1 MSTNRQSFDHSPMPR
16 RHLGRPSSQAPS
28 SHQAQAL
35 NVSAIGL
42 GCMGMSEFYGAQ
54 TPEADALK
62 LMSRAYALGITL
74 FDTADCYGPHH
85 NEQLLGKWIAQQRP
99 TQLQIASKFGIV
111 REPGQYERTLDNRPA
126 YIKSAC
132 EASLQRLGVEHI
144 DLYYVH
150 RVNPEHPIEETMDT
164 LAGLVRE
171 GKIGH
176 IGLCEVNAETLRRA
190 HAVHPVTALQTEYSL
205 WTRDVED
212 EILPTC
218 RELGIGFVPYSP
230 LGRGFLAGRIQKRED
245 FEPGDFRAMLPRFSE
260 ANFNANQ
267 ALADYLAQFAAH
279 KQCSPAQLSLAWLL
293 AQGDDIVPIPG
304 TKHLH
309 YLEDNAGAPQ
319 VKLTAEDL
327 KTINEATQ
335 TFIIAGERYTEEGM
349 KGVNV

>member
-1 MSTNRQSFDHSPMPR
+1 
-16 RHLGRPSSQAPS
+16 
-28 SHQAQAL
+28 
-35 NVSAIGL
+35 
-42 GCMGMSEFYGAQ
+42 MGMSEFYGAQ